1 MYNEIKGK
9 PFLIISYGA
18 QGGDKA
24 SDSLAIS
31 LKSMFTVVM
40 ETRPQLSLAKNEPI
54 EYGMPLDL
62 RQAAGGVLG
71 EQTLKEW
78 EAKEEEILK
87 GFGELK
93 EVLEKGPEI
102 KA

>member
-1 MYNEIKGK
+1 
-9 PFLIISYGA
+9 
-18 QGGDKA
+18 
-24 SDSLAIS
+24 
-31 LKSMFTVVM
+31 MFTVVLD
-40 ETRPQLSLAKNEPI
+40 TRPQLSLAKNEPI

-71 EQTLKEW
+71 EQTLKDW
-78 EAKEEEILK
+78 DAKKEEILK

-93 EVLEKGPEI
+93 GFLEKGTEV